1 MSIKNPYSTRVPL
14 VALESIHTQRPY
26 LLIAM
31 DFIKIS
37 PLLDVKKKESQKLKN
52 FRLSNYG

>member
-26 LLIAM
+26 SLIPNAM
-31 DFIKIS
+31 RFSLGQNNGSEKII
-37 PLLDVKKKESQKLKN
+37 VK
-52 FRLSNYG
+52 